1 MHKYQS
7 ETAEVVEHRQLCA
20 PGSHMYAGLP
30 PHKEPNEELLSQH
43 SDVDVVYLEL
53 RNLRKSHMHQDA
65 LREEVRHS
73 RVSSSTI
80 PQATLLGSP
89 SLDLGYSVTSGGSG
103 GLQGRGTRHHL

>member
-1 MHKYQS
+1 M
-7 ETAEVVEHRQLCA
+7 LDFD
-20 PGSHMYAGLP
+20 
-30 PHKEPNEELLSQH
+30 KEPNEELLSQD

-53 RNLRKSHMHQDA
+53 RNLRKSHIQANA

-73 RVSSSTI
+73 R

-89 SLDLGYSVTSGGSG
+89 SSDLGYGITSSGSG